1 MALAACRWPAPR
13 SMADGAARM
22 AGSSPAHGYSSVER
36 SCRNGR
42 RSADLPARATVTRS
56 KDRLRLRRVL
66 RDLPVRRV
74 LAASGAGGNLPL
86 HGWYM
91 GTHERAAI
99 HKISD
104 DLACS
109 APGCQPISRGVL

>member
-1 MALAACRWPAPR
+1 MAAAARRRQAPR
-13 SMADGAARM
+13 SMADGAARI
-22 AGSSPAHGYSSVER
+22 AAASPADGYASVDR
-36 SCRNGR
+36 SGRNGW
-42 RSADLPARATVTRS
+42 RSADLPARATVARS

-86 HGWYM
+86 RGRYM
-91 GTHERAAI
+91 GTHKRAAI
-99 HKISD
+99 HKISN

-109 APGCQPISRGVL
+109 ARGCQPISRGVL